1 MIVML
6 ETKELV
12 IKKACQEDWRDM
24 YYNLWCHEESAK
36 YMLWNVTTSEE
47 DAKARMERT
56 IAFEATHEY
65 NWLVYE
71 KASGQAIG
79 FAGLERLEEGVC
91 GETGIAI
98 GPAFT
103 KKGYGKQIL
112 NALMDYARDVLG
124 AHKFVACCRTQNE
137 ASHRLQMACGF
148 TFSHYSEE
156 KEDPRTGEKYVL
168 EYNVKEL

>member
-1 MIVML
+1 MKSML
-6 ETKELV
+6 ETKDLI

-24 YYNLWCHEESAK
+24 YYNLWSHAESAK

-47 DAKARMERT
+47 AAQARMERT
-56 IAFEATHEY
+56 ISFEATHDF

-79 FAGLERLEEGVC
+79 FAGLEVLEEGVC
-91 GETGIAI
+91 GETGVAI

-103 KKGYGKQIL
+103 GKGYGKQIL
-112 NALMDYARDVLG
+112 NALIDYAKEQLG
-124 AHKFVACCRTQNE
+124 AKVFVACCRTANV
-137 ASHRLQMACGF
+137 ASHKLQMSCGF
-148 TFSHYSEE
+148 VFSHYSEE

>member
-1 MIVML
+1 ML
-6 ETKELV
+6 ETKDLI
-12 IKKACQEDWRDM
+12 IKKARQEDWRDM
-24 YYNLWCHEESAK
+24 YYNLWCHEESAR
-36 YMLWNVTTSEE
+36 YMMWNVTTSEE
-47 DAKARMERT
+47 DAQARMERT
-56 IAFEATHEY
+56 IAFEAAHEY

-79 FAGLERLEEGVC
+79 FAGLERLEEDVC

-112 NALMDYARDVLG
+112 NALMDYAKDELG
-124 AHKFVACCRTQNE
+124 ARQFVACCRVQNI
-137 ASHRLQMACGF
+137 ASHQLQMACGF

-156 KEDPRTGEKYVL
+156 MEDPRNGEKYML
-168 EYNVKEL
+168 EYNVKTL